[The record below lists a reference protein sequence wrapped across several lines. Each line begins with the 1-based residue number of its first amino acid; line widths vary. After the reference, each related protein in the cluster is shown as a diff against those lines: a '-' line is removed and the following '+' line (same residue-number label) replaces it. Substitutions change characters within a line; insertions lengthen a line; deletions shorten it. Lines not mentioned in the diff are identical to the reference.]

1 MPSPEKARAERLNM
15 MEREVIGLAEV
26 VKVGFPATEDEDGD
40 ADPDSLTFNLRDA
53 SAPVADVCGLIA
65 ADPGVARALKAR
77 KKATFMF
84 HFLASD
90 VVVSHKV
97 GADGLKDT
105 PWSMLDGWKQ
115 SAANGMGRATAVITT
130 AGGPRHQTWNLILTP
145 TGGWATANNKAGM
158 PKVHKTL
165 STAAAAV
172 TAREAAKAETR
183 ADAVPNG
190 NEGNPQPQR

>member
-1 MPSPEKARAERLNM
+1 M

-40 ADPDSLTFNLRDA
+40 ADPDILTYNLRDA

-65 ADPGVARALKAR
+65 ADPGVARALQAR

-84 HFLASD
+84 HFLASG
-90 VVVSHKV
+90 VVVSHKL
-97 GADGLKDT
+97 GAAGLKDT

-115 SAANGMGRATAVITT
+115 SAPNGMGRATAVITT
-130 AGGPRHQTWNLILTP
+130 AGGPRHQPQTLTLNL

-165 STAAAAV
+165 TSAWAV
-172 TAREAAKAETR
+172 VHARETAKNQAR
-183 ADAVPNG
+183 ADASPSD
-190 NEGNPQPQR
+190 NEGILRP